1 MADSSRGELS
11 ADEARVV
18 MVAGGSE
25 SSLEGLE
32 MLGASIF
39 LNCCFVDVYFQ
50 ESRSGTTP
58 GWEVVMEGSFSPL
71 RSG

>member
-1 MADSSRGELS
+1 MANSSRGELS

-39 LNCCFVDVYFQ
+39 LNCCFVDVYF
-50 ESRSGTTP
+50 SG
-58 GWEVVMEGSFSPL
+58 E
-71 RSG
+71 